1 MKRNATSLTNALKS
15 VLQGLGQAHHGE
27 MLSPHAKLS
36 ALAAGARDSTNLAPD
51 RLEAAEAPPGGPSRA
66 VARPRRVV
74 LAAGASVGRDAVR
87 YAVDV
92 CDRLS
97 ADLVV
102 MSAAD
107 GTNAD
112 AAIRRTI
119 EALLLPG
126 MSWTM
131 FNCGESDLLCCVRK
145 YVAAHADVM
154 FVVTDAMDLAG
165 VLGVS
170 SRSGGRPQ
178 PARQVNVPW
187 VVVAG
192 GRDDEQRAADAA

>member
-36 ALAAGARDSTNLAPD
+36 VLAAGTRDSTNLASG
-51 RLEAAEAPPGGPSRA
+51 RLEAAEVAPAGARA
-66 VARPRRVV
+66 LARPRRVV
-74 LAAGASVGRDAVR
+74 LAAGTSVSRDAAR

-107 GTNAD
+107 GTNGD

-119 EALLLPG
+119 EAVRLPG
-126 MSWTM
+126 TSWTLIG
-131 FNCGESDLLCCVRK
+131 CESDLLCCVRK
-145 YVAAHADVM
+145 YVAAHAGVM
-154 FVVTDAMDLAG
+154 FVVTDAMDLTGA
-165 VLGVS
+165 LGVS

-187 VVVAG
+187 VVVTG
-192 GRDDEQRAADAA
+192 GHDDAQCAADAA

>member
-1 MKRNATSLTNALKS
+1 MKRNATFLTNALKS

-36 ALAAGARDSTNLAPD
+36 ALATGTRDSTNLASG
-51 RLEAAEAPPGGPSRA
+51 RLEAAEVAAAGARA
-66 VARPRRVV
+66 LARPRRVV
-74 LAAGASVGRDAVR
+74 LAAGTSVSRDAAR

-102 MSAAD
+102 ISAAD
-107 GTNAD
+107 GTNGD

-126 MSWTM
+126 VSWTM

-145 YVAAHADVM
+145 YVAAHAGVM
-154 FVVTDAMDLAG
+154 FVVTDAADLTGA
-165 VLGVS
+165 LGVS
-170 SRSGGRPQ
+170 SRSGARPQ

-192 GRDDEQRAADAA
+192 GRDDEQRAANAA